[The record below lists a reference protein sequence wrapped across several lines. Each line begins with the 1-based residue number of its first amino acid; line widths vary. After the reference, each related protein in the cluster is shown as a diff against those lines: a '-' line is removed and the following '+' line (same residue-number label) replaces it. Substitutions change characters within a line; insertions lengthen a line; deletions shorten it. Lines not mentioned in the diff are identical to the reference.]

1 MKSLNK
7 ELLKELLNFDE
18 KLCLSLYMPTHRSHP
33 DNLQDPI
40 RFKSLVKKLEES
52 LALKY
57 SNKEIEELL
66 QPFVDLQNDLEF
78 WKHTLDGIAIFSSNN
93 YFETVNLHMP
103 VKELAIAADSF
114 HTKPIRQYL
123 QTTDHFFV
131 LGLSLHEI
139 KLFEG
144 SRHDLTEISLHD
156 NVAKTIQEALGDE
169 LTEKHTTVASYG
181 GVGGESSNMHHGHG
195 SKKDEVGIDA
205 ERFFRVVAS
214 DIYEHYSKSSEW
226 PLILAALPEH
236 HSLFKKVN
244 KNPFLLEDGI
254 AINANAVS
262 TDVLKNMAWEIIE
275 PQYNSRL
282 EKLAA
287 RFNEALAH
295 GKGSDSIKEA
305 AIAATEG
312 RIEILL
318 LEADKII
325 EGRITN
331 LITGNIQK
339 KDINN
344 PRIDDLLDDMGELV
358 TKMGGEVIIM
368 PKDKIPSYTG
378 VAAIYRY

>member
-66 QPFVDLQNDLEF
+66 QPFVDLQKDPEF
-78 WKHTLDGIAIFSSNN
+78 WNHTLDGIAVFSSKD

-123 QTTDHFFV
+123 QTTDHFYV
-131 LGLSLHEI
+131 LGLSLHDI

-144 SRHDLTEISLHD
+144 SRHDLIEISLHD
-156 NVAKTIQEALGDE
+156 NVAKTIKEALGDE

-181 GVGGESSNMHHGHG
+181 GVGGASSNMHHGHG

-214 DIYEHYSKSSEW
+214 DIYNNYSKSSEW

-262 TDVLKNMAWEIIE
+262 TDVLKDMAWEIIE

-282 EKLAA
+282 EKLAD

-318 LEADKII
+318 VEADKII